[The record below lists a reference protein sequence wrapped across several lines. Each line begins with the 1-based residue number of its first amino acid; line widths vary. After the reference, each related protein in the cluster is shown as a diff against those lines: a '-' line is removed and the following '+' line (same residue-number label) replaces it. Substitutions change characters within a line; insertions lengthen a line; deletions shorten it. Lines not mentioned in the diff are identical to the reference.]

1 MCHNKKGA
9 PIDQPTDTHGNT
21 EFEEVST
28 LQNQDLTITDLD
40 EHAQATALTDFVHFY
55 LEHYRTN
62 DLEILSQFKVD
73 YAMNDINQY
82 LYANRS
88 FSPDELATGVLAY
101 KQHMFVEILKT
112 INLPFNENGSL
123 KDNTWDG
130 WYQQEFAKIPQG
142 K

>member
-1 MCHNKKGA
+1 KRGT
-9 PIDQPTDTHGNT
+9 DRLTTDTHGNT

-40 EHAQATALTDFVHFY
+40 EHAQLTALTDFVHFY

-73 YAMNDINQY
+73 YAMNDINMY
-82 LYANRS
+82 LYANRN
-88 FSPDELATGVLAY
+88 FSPDQLAAGVLAY
-101 KQHMFVEILKT
+101 KKNLFLEILKT

-123 KDNTWDG
+123 KEKTWDG
-130 WYQQEFAKIPQG
+130 WYQQEYAKIPEG